1 MAPQEKKA
9 ASQSDFEA
17 AAKTAAETSNDG
29 GFSTYEPV
37 PGLPL
42 TEQVRGAAKE

>member
-1 MAPQEKKA
+1 MASKEKET

-29 GFSTYEPV
+29 GFSTYKPA

-42 TEQVRGAAKE
+42 TEQARGAPKE